1 MCWVRSRHHPPC
13 LVERMRLPLGRKWRN
28 ANSSCILY
36 VDNMSSNRAVYM
48 NNRNFNLKHQYLYIN
63 VYRLN
68 AYIIYMLFKCSSGEA
83 PHLNI
88 LLFRYHVVRLWFY
101 VGRQQPRL
109 LVHYPGVAL
118 DSNIS
123 RWNVR
128 LTQIVTWI
136 AAQWSRIIL
145 LSTFFL

>member
-13 LVERMRLPLGRKWRN
+13 LVERMRLPLGRKWRK
-28 ANSSCILY
+28 ANSTCMWTTWVQIMQCIWTIGTSL
-36 VDNMSSNRAVYM
+36 
-48 NNRNFNLKHQYLYIN
+48 LHQYIYIN

-68 AYIIYMLFKCSSGEA
+68 AYIIDILFKCSSGEA
-83 PHLNI
+83 EPLNI
-88 LLFRYHVVRLWFY
+88 LLFRCHVVRLWFY

-109 LVHYPGVAL
+109 HIHYPGVAL

-123 RWNVR
+123 RWNVG
-128 LTQIVTWI
+128 LTQIVVWI
-136 AAQWSRIIL
+136 SAQWSRIIF